1 MEVELMSEAAT
12 SVLVI
17 DDEPA
22 IVQAIEILLRKE
34 GYAAHVATDGSE
46 GISRMASLRP
56 DVVISDVR
64 MPTMSGLDVLAAAR
78 SLDAEMPVILMTA
91 QATVPA
97 AVQAV
102 NDGAFYF
109 LEKPFGNEQLLAIVR
124 RAAEHRRLRAENR
137 TLKAEIR
144 RREHIGRPVGNSA
157 PWVEVL
163 KVAETVAPTESTVL
177 LQGESGTGKEV
188 VARYLH
194 ELSARANGPFLSIN
208 CGALPESL
216 LESELFGHV
225 RGSFTGAVRDKQG
238 LFTAAGAGT
247 FFLDEIGETTPAT
260 QVKLLRVLQHR
271 EVIPVGA
278 TAAIP
283 INTRLIAAT
292 NRDLEEEIKRGA
304 FRTDLFY
311 RLNVIAIHLP
321 PLRQRREDIPVLA
334 ELFLRRTAESNG
346 ERQKSLDPEVVEVLH
361 SYAWPGNVRELE
373 NALERAALLTKGD
386 VIGIR
391 SLPERIVERRSEP
404 LAGDRQAAN
413 PTLEVIERAYIT
425 WVLQQEGG
433 NKTRASE
440 ALGIDPSTL
449 YRKLA
454 RYGDNAGSAD

>member
-1 MEVELMSEAAT
+1 MPEPAT

-34 GYAAHVATDGSE
+34 GYVAHVATDGSE

-64 MPTMSGLDVLAAAR
+64 MPAMSGLDVLAAAR

-124 RAAEHRRLRAENR
+124 RASEHRRLRAENR
-137 TLKAEIR
+137 TLRAEIR
-144 RREHIGRPVGNSA
+144 KREHVGRPVGNSS

-177 LQGESGTGKEV
+177 LQGESGTGKEI

-278 TAAIP
+278 TEAIP

-292 NRDLEEEIKRGA
+292 NRDLEEEIKRGT

-346 ERQKSLDPEVVEVLH
+346 ERQKSLDPDVVEILH

-404 LAGDRQAAN
+404 LAADRPAAN
-413 PTLEVIERAYIT
+413 PTLEVIERAYIS
-425 WVLQQEGG
+425 WVLEQEGG

-454 RYGDNAGSAD
+454 RYGEGAGGTERT